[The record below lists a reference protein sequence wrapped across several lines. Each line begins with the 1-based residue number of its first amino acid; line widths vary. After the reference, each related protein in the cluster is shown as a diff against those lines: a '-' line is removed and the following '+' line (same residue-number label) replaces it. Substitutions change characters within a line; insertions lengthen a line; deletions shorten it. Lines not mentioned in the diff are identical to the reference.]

1 MTSGYADLFVS
12 ASDGLRLYARDY
24 GPGPS
29 HALPVVCLPGLARTC
44 DDFHDLALA
53 LAGDESRP
61 RRVLALDYRG
71 RGRSEWDKRWR
82 NYDVRVEIND
92 TLQVLTA
99 AGIAEALF
107 VGTSRG
113 GLIAMGL
120 GAIRPALL
128 RGAVLNDI
136 GPVIEGRGLVR
147 IRGYVGKL
155 PAPRTFEQGAD
166 MLKRMMSAQFTTF
179 SDAQWERMARGTW
192 READGALV
200 PLYDPALM
208 RTLEAIDIEAPLP
221 DLWPLFGGLAAI
233 PVLALRGANSDLL
246 SAQTLAAMRK
256 AHPSLQAVTVPDQG
270 HAPVLEGDLVDV
282 IRRFVATCDPG

>member
-1 MTSGYADLFVS
+1 
-12 ASDGLRLYARDY
+12 
-24 GPGPS
+24 
-29 HALPVVCLPGLARTC
+29 
-44 DDFHDLALA
+44 
-53 LAGDESRP
+53 
-61 RRVLALDYRG
+61 
-71 RGRSEWDKRWR
+71 
-82 NYDVRVEIND
+82 
-92 TLQVLTA
+92 
-99 AGIAEALF
+99 
-107 VGTSRG
+107 
-113 GLIAMGL
+113 
-120 GAIRPALL
+120 
-128 RGAVLNDI
+128 
-136 GPVIEGRGLVR
+136 
-147 IRGYVGKL
+147 VGKL